1 MNPLLQLIE
10 YGQSCWL
17 DNLTRR
23 MIRSGE
29 LKRRVDEQ
37 GLRGVTSNPA
47 IFNNAISGSNDYDDQ
62 IRELV
67 DKGLQI
73 HEIYEQ
79 LVVTDIR
86 EACDVLRPVY
96 DESDGIDGFISLE
109 VSPYLAH
116 DTEGTRI
123 EGRRLFQTVDRPNLL
138 IKVPGTPAGIPA
150 IEEMLYEGININV
163 TLLFSIQSYEAVAE
177 AYIRALERRLAGGKP
192 VKNTASVASFF
203 LSRLDVLTDQLLGHR
218 IRSGVSAGKEPKPHE
233 LLGKFAN
240 ANAKLAYQSFKQILA
255 SDRWKKLEEKG
266 ARVQRLLWAST
277 STKNPLYR
285 DVCYVEP
292 LIGTHTV
299 NTMPDETIE
308 AFADHGIIV
317 KNSVEMDV
325 NESQNVLKNLR
336 KVGLNPDFITQ
347 QLLDEGVQKFIDP
360 FDKLMTTIAEK
371 RLHFLGKNHDSQT
384 FALGKSKGAV
394 QSALDSLRSR
404 QFPQRIFEGDPSLWP
419 SEPGDGEKIKN
430 RLGWLN
436 SIGVFRE
443 RVAEIKEF
451 ASEIKGAGF
460 LHVVLLGMG
469 GSSLCPEVCRE
480 TFVSCKGWPQLT
492 VLDNTDPAAVKGIV
506 SQVDL
511 EKTLFVVA
519 SKSGTTGETLSFYNY
534 FYELVKNQVKGEPG
548 HHFIAIT
555 DPATPLVAEAQK
567 RRFRRCF
574 ENQEDIG
581 GRFSALSYFGLVP
594 MCLMGMDID
603 LFLDRAKQMQYSC
616 GPYVPAAANP
626 AVQLGT
632 ILGIQH
638 QLGRDKVTFVISE
651 PIRTFGYW
659 VEQLLAESTGKDG
672 FGIVPIEGE
681 PLGSPSIYS
690 NDRIF
695 VYMHTMDSNKEDI
708 EERLLAL
715 EVAGHPVIRIEV
727 RDKMNL
733 GAEFFRWEL
742 ATATAGSIMGVNPF
756 DEPNVAESKQN
767 THDLLD
773 EWRQK
778 GQFNEGYPAFEESGI
793 SIHCDPTQ
801 KWFHKIEG
809 KSVLDFLRSF
819 VGLAKPPDYI
829 ALLPYFLRTPERHNF
844 LQSIRLSLRDRLK
857 VATTLGYG
865 PRYLHSTG
873 QLHKG
878 GPNTGVFII
887 LTADCAE
894 DIAIPRQQYGF
905 ATLQRAQALG
915 DFHSLKNKK
924 RRVIRIHLSSQIEGG
939 LKLLAERILQP
950 SNNRLLS

>member
-10 YGQSCWL
+10 YGQSYWL

-23 MIRSGE
+23 MIRSGG
-29 LKRRVDEQ
+29 LKYRVDEH

-47 IFNNAISGSNDYDDQ
+47 IFSNAISGSNDYDDQ

-67 DKGLQI
+67 NEGLQI

-116 DTEGTRI
+116 DTEGTKI

-138 IKVPGTPAGIPA
+138 IKVPGTLAGIPA
-150 IEEMLYEGININV
+150 IEEMLYEGISINI

-177 AYIRALERRLAGGKP
+177 AYIRALERRAAEGKS
-192 VKNTASVASFF
+192 VKNIASVASFF

-218 IRSGVSAGKEPKPHE
+218 IRPGVSAGKEPQPQE

-240 ANAKLAYQSFKQILA
+240 ANAKLAYQSFKQSLA
-255 SDRWKKLEEKG
+255 SDRWKKLEGKG

-292 LIGTHTV
+292 LIGPHTV

-325 NESQNVLKNLR
+325 DESQNVLKNLR

-347 QLLDEGVQKFIDP
+347 QLFDEGVQKFIDP
-360 FDKLMTTIAEK
+360 FDKLMTTLAEK
-371 RLHFLGKNHDSQT
+371 RQQFLGKNHDSQT
-384 FALGKSKGAV
+384 FALGKSRAVV

-404 QFPQRIFEGDPSLWP
+404 QFSQRISGGDPFLWP
-419 SEPGDGEKIKN
+419 SEPGDEERIKN
-430 RLGWLN
+430 RLGWLS

-443 RVAEIKEF
+443 RVTEIKDF

-469 GSSLCPEVCRE
+469 GSSLCPEVCRD
-480 TFVSCKGWPQLT
+480 TFGSGNGWPQLT
-492 VLDNTDPAAVKGIV
+492 VMDNTDPAAVKGV
-506 SQVDL
+506 ASQVDL
-511 EKTLFVVA
+511 EKTLFIVA
-519 SKSGTTGETLSFYNY
+519 SKSGTTGETLSFFNY
-534 FYELVKNQVKGEPG
+534 FYELVKSQVKGEPG

-594 MCLMGMDID
+594 MGLMGIAID
-603 LFLDRAKQMQYSC
+603 LFLDRAKQIQYSC
-616 GPYVPAAANP
+616 GPYLTATVNP
-626 AVQLGT
+626 AIQLGT

-638 QLGRDKVTFVISE
+638 QLGRNKVTFVISE
-651 PIRTFGYW
+651 SIQTFGHW
-659 VEQLLAESTGKDG
+659 AEQLLAESTGKG
-672 FGIVPIEGE
+672 GGGLVPVEGE
-681 PLGSPSIYS
+681 PLGSPSVYG
-690 NDRIF
+690 NDRVF
-695 VYMHTMDSNKEDI
+695 VYMHAI
-708 EERLLAL
+708 EENKGDTEEKLLTL
-715 EVAGHPVIRIEV
+715 EEAGYPVIRIEV

-733 GAEFFRWEL
+733 GGEFFRWEL
-742 ATATAGSIMGVNPF
+742 ATATAGSIMRVNPF

-767 THDLLD
+767 THELID

-778 GQFNEGYPAFEESGI
+778 GQFNEGFPAFEESGI
-793 SIHCDPTQ
+793 AIHCDSIQ
-801 KWFHKIEG
+801 EWFHKIKG
-809 KSVLDFLRSF
+809 KSAEGFLRSF
-819 VGLAKPPDYI
+819 VGLATPPDYI
-829 ALLPYFLRTPERHNF
+829 ALLPYFLRTPERHNL

-887 LTADCAE
+887 LTAYCAE
-894 DIAIPRQQYGF
+894 DIAIPGQQYGF

-915 DFHSLKNKK
+915 DFRSLNNKE
-924 RRVIRIHLSSQIEGG
+924 RRVIRIHLGRDIEHG
-939 LKLLAERILQP
+939 LKTVVGSLKWGK
-950 SNNRLLS
+950 